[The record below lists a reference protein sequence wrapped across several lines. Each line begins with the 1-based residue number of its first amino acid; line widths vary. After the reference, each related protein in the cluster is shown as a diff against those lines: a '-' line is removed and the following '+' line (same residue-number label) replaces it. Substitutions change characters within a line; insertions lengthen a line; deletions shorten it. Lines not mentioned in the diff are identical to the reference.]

1 MASVSLISSTDRPE
15 DPLDAL
21 AERLLDPKTANALN
35 TLLDHADLLA
45 VMVSGLDALA
55 RRGDTITESL
65 ASGVTELR
73 TAQEAGNGE
82 VGQLLLALRQLTR
95 PEVVDVV
102 GAASQ
107 AIAAGSRQTAGDP
120 ARIGGI
126 RGLLRAIKD
135 PDVSR
140 ALGFAV
146 SIAKAFGREI
156 DHTKTK

>member
-1 MASVSLISSTDRPE
+1 VASVSLISSTDKPE

-45 VMVSGLDALA
+45 VVVTGLDGLVS
-55 RRGDTITESL
+55 RGDTIAESL
-65 ASGVTELR
+65 ASGAVELR
-73 TAQEAGNGE
+73 TAQSAGNGE
-82 VGQLLLALRQLTR
+82 LGQLLLALRQLTR

-102 GAASQ
+102 GAASR
-107 AIAAGSRQTAGDP
+107 AVAAGSRQTAADRT
-120 ARIGGI
+120 RISGI

-140 ALGFAV
+140 FLGFVV
-146 SIAKAFGREI
+146 SIAKAFGSEL
-156 DHTKTK
+156 DNTTTK